1 MSHQLTYVFITPQA
15 LFKARTGNILSRLL
29 SRSGLELIGAR
40 MFAPSAELREQL
52 SISLT
57 SQPLSANFFK
67 NSLKNPQDQGLA
79 LLFHGEDAVKKM
91 SEIVGN
97 DQTMHGRGETVRDT
111 YGEHFMIQKGEG
123 DDKPSI
129 FYFEPAVIAPATA
142 EEAEAGLKALASVS
156 DKDGGILDAK
166 ATFPADAV
174 LEKTLVLIKPDNFR
188 FANTRPGGVI
198 DLLARTGLAIVGCK
212 VHRMSV
218 AQAKDFYGPV
228 LEVLEKKLP
237 DGRSHWESIVAF
249 MSGRRPSECAEESHT
264 ESGSEL
270 CIALIYQGVDA
281 IRKIRETLGPTDP
294 SKAPHGTIRKEFGQD
309 IMVNAAHASD
319 APESVTRETAII
331 NINENNFKTV
341 IEHHLAK

>member
-1 MSHQLTYVFITPQA
+1 MSHQLTYVLITPQA
-15 LFKARTGNILSRLL
+15 LFKARTGNILSRIV
-29 SRSGLELIGAR
+29 SRSGLEPIGAR
-40 MFAPSAELREQL
+40 VFAPSFGLCEEL
-52 SISLT
+52 SASLK
-57 SQPLSANFFK
+57 SQSLSANFLK
-67 NSLKNPQDQGLA
+67 NSFKTGQDHMLVF
-79 LLFHGEDAVKKM
+79 LFHGEDAISKVSAIVGDDKKM
-91 SEIVGN
+91 QSRG
-97 DQTMHGRGETVRDT
+97 QTIRDT
-111 YGEHFMIQKGEG
+111 YGEHFMVQKGEN
-123 DDKPSI
+123 DQKPSI
-129 FYFEPAVIAPATA
+129 FYFEPAAIAPTTA
-142 EEAEAGLKALASVS
+142 EEAAEGLKALAKFS
-156 DKDGGILDAK
+156 DQDGGILDAK
-166 ATFPADAV
+166 KTFPKDAV

-188 FANTRPGGVI
+188 FASTRPGGII

-218 AQAKDFYGPV
+218 AQAKEFYGPV

-249 MSGRRPSECAEESHT
+249 MSGRRPSECPEESHT
-264 ESGSEL
+264 EPGSEL

-281 IRKIRETLGPTDP
+281 IRKIREALGPTDP

-341 IEHHLAK
+341 IEHHLGV

>member
-1 MSHQLTYVFITPQA
+1 
-15 LFKARTGNILSRLL
+15 
-29 SRSGLELIGAR
+29 
-40 MFAPSAELREQL
+40 MFAPSAELREGL
-52 SISLT
+52 AASLK
-57 SQPLSANFFK
+57 SQSLSANFLK
-67 NSLKNPQDQGLA
+67 NSFKNPQDHALV
-79 LLFHGEDAVKKM
+79 LLFHGEDAVTKM
-91 SEIVGN
+91 SAIVG
-97 DQTMHGRGETVRDT
+97 DDKTMHGRGETVRDT
-111 YGEHFMIQKGEG
+111 YGDHFMIQKGEG
-123 DDKPSI
+123 DQKPDI
-129 FYFEPAVIAPATA
+129 FYFEPAVIAPTSTQEAA
-142 EEAEAGLKALASVS
+142 EGLKALAAFS
-156 DKDGGILDAK
+156 DTDGGILDAK
-166 ATFPADAV
+166 ATFPANAA

-218 AQAKDFYGPV
+218 AQAKEFYGPV

-249 MSGRRPSECAEESHT
+249 MSGRRPSECPEESHA
-264 ESGSEL
+264 EPGSEL

-331 NINENNFKTV
+331 NINENNFKRV
-341 IEHHLAK
+341 IQDHLKV